1 VASRADILPN
11 IASQLHV
18 ISRTLYSTCPAHG
31 ARIVAAVLGD
41 PTRKAQWER
50 DCRGMAERLNTVR
63 RLLFDAL
70 VKHNVKGE
78 WNHVIE
84 QRGMFSYTGLTAP
97 TVARLKQDYHIYL
110 LSNGRIS
117 LAGLNTGN
125 VERFVAALVEILG
138 TN

>member
-1 VASRADILPN
+1 
-11 IASQLHV
+11 
-18 ISRTLYSTCPAHG
+18 
-31 ARIVAAVLGD
+31 VLGD
-41 PTRKAQWER
+41 PTRKAMWEK

-63 RLLFDAL
+63 KLLFDAL

-84 QRGMFSYTGLTAP
+84 QRGMFSYTGLTAA
-97 TVARLKQDYHIYL
+97 TVSRLKQDYHIYL

-125 VERFVAALVEILG
+125 VERFVAALIEILG